1 MDYIAAGSEHPMRDL
16 RTYVRWALLQANRRG
31 ALMRDS
37 DREPFGPV
45 ITAALVARVI
55 VEVDRR
61 SVECRDELLLDLL
74 CAAWPS
80 RLAQEQ

>member
-1 MDYIAAGSEHPMRDL
+1 MDYTAASSEHLVRDL
-16 RTYVRWALLQANRRG
+16 RIFICHAWLQANRRG